1 MDRTPNH
8 DGSVV
13 TPALELLAASIR
25 AYDRTFGHTEQ
36 KVVCQ
41 RCNASW
47 YGHADD
53 PCDWCARSIAAAR
66 NLAREQ
72 LLDPPHDDGP
82 ALEHWGEELRE
93 AVRDGIIDKAE
104 AEQVWRQAVQAS
116 YAIT

>member
-1 MDRTPNH
+1 MDRPPNH
-8 DGSVV
+8 DGRGVN
-13 TPALELLAASIR
+13 PRLELLAAAIKV
-25 AYDRTFGHTEQ
+25 YDKAFDPYGV

-41 RCNASW
+41 RCAASW
-47 YGHADD
+47 WGHPDD

-66 NLAREQ
+66 ALAREQ
-72 LLDPPHDDGP
+72 LLDPPHEDGP